1 MSSEGQGNK
10 WASVNRKIDSAKL
23 EGVMSSQTLELN
35 SFFWLCRSGLW
46 LISTWNPCLAQACHK
61 TSPHLTTAEWR
72 KCCHISSVL
81 FSYSVLENERC
92 MWLFLRFETWKWAQH
107 EVRWTSE
114 LEKKEGRRSMAES
127 QGLEENLPLSGPG
140 HYVNWSHTTQL
151 PQVWIMSELWRETDR
166 SCITSQ
172 FSSQFHMQRSVLR
185 YPSADDFSLPGCCC
199 SSQKLSVAP
208 RCHITY
214 EQVMSSPSSSVKAS
228 FHKTPAFKMLLL
240 ENVPFLVEVSYDG
253 LNYL

>member
-23 EGVMSSQTLELN
+23 EGVTSSQTLELN

-46 LISTWNPCLAQACHK
+46 LISTWNPCLAQVCHK

-114 LEKKEGRRSMAES
+114 MEKKEGRRSMAES
-127 QGLEENLPLSGPG
+127 QGLGETSLSQG
-140 HYVNWSHTTQL
+140 
-151 PQVWIMSELWRETDR
+151 QVIMLIEAILHNYLRSEL
-166 SCITSQ
+166 C
-172 FSSQFHMQRSVLR
+172 
-185 YPSADDFSLPGCCC
+185 
-199 SSQKLSVAP
+199 
-208 RCHITY
+208 
-214 EQVMSSPSSSVKAS
+214 
-228 FHKTPAFKMLLL
+228 
-240 ENVPFLVEVSYDG
+240 
-253 LNYL
+253 LNYEEKLIAIA

>member
-1 MSSEGQGNK
+1 MKSLCGPGLSQDLASSNNCWVEKVLPYLFGCVLLLSSRKRKVYVAFSQVWNLKMSSARGQMNIRAG
-10 WASVNRKIDSAKL
+10 
-23 EGVMSSQTLELN
+23 
-35 SFFWLCRSGLW
+35 
-46 LISTWNPCLAQACHK
+46 
-61 TSPHLTTAEWR
+61 
-72 KCCHISSVL
+72 
-81 FSYSVLENERC
+81 
-92 MWLFLRFETWKWAQH
+92 
-107 EVRWTSE
+107 
-114 LEKKEGRRSMAES
+114 KKEGRRSMAES
-127 QGLEENLPLSGPG
+127 QGLGENLPLSGPG

-228 FHKTPAFKMLLL
+228 FHKTLAFKMLLL